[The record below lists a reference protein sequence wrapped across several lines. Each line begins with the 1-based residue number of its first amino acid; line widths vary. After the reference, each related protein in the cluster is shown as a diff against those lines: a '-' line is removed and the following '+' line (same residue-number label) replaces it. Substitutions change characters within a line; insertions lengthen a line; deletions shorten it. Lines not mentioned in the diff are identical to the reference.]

1 MVYCWDASAWVQC
14 LAPCC
19 CNQHRL
25 GYRLKE
31 WYLAGLS
38 CLVWLPLAAASLH
51 ALPALSM
58 ATLMGGAAWIVFI
71 SLFNVLILNLTPE
84 WVRAR
89 VLAVSIMVFQGAV
102 ATGSAAWGALA
113 GRVGI
118 QNALLWAGV
127 GTVATAVLWLFLQL
141 PNLNINVTPW
151 IHWPMPRIVNGTVAA
166 DAGPVLVTVE
176 YDVIPEKT
184 SEFLDA
190 IREYGRIRRRDG
202 ASRWG
207 VFRDL
212 ETESRY
218 LETFIVDSWAEHLRQ
233 HERFTQADRAIE
245 ERVHGYT
252 RSQPMVRHLVF
263 AE

>member
-1 MVYCWDASAWVQC
+1 
-14 LAPCC
+14 
-19 CNQHRL
+19 
-25 GYRLKE
+25 
-31 WYLAGLS
+31 
-38 CLVWLPLAAASLH
+38 
-51 ALPALSM
+51 
-58 ATLMGGAAWIVFI
+58 
-71 SLFNVLILNLTPE
+71 
-84 WVRAR
+84 
-89 VLAVSIMVFQGAV
+89 
-102 ATGSAAWGALA
+102 
-113 GRVGI
+113 
-118 QNALLWAGV
+118 
-127 GTVATAVLWLFLQL
+127 
-141 PNLNINVTPW
+141 
-151 IHWPMPRIVNGTVAA
+151 MPRIVNGTVAA
-166 DAGPVLVTVE
+166 DADDAGPVLVTVE

-245 ERVHGYT
+245 ERVHSYT